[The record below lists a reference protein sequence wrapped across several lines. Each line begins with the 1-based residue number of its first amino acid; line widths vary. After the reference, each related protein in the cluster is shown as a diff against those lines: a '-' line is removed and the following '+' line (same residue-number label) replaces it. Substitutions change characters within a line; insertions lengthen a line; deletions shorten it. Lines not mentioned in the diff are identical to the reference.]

1 MKTLEAD
8 RLILRPF
15 RESDAEDLYAYA
27 RVEGVGEAAGW
38 THHKSLDE
46 SRAILADF
54 IAKGDV
60 FALELKESGRVIG
73 SLGLHATNNGAKYDP
88 QRELGYV
95 LSREYWGRGL
105 MSEAAARAVQYA
117 FEDMALNTLW
127 CAHFIGNDRS
137 RRVIEKTG
145 FRYLKPFV
153 YDTRDGRRL
162 ESLLYI
168 LTREDYENR
177 LKTTEGE

>member
-1 MKTLEAD
+1 MKTLETD

-54 IAKGDV
+54 IKKGEV

-73 SLGLHATNNGAKYDP
+73 SLGLHATNNGEKYDP

-95 LSREYWGRGL
+95 LSRDYWRRGL
-105 MSEAAARAVQYA
+105 MSEAAARAVSYA

-145 FRYLKPFV
+145 FHYLKPFV

-177 LKTTEGE
+177 LKTTGGE